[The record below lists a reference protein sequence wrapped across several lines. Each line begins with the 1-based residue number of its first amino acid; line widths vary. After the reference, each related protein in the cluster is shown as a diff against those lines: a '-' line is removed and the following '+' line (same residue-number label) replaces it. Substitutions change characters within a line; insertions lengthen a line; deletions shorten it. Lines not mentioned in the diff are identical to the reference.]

1 MVLAVSAP
9 LVGARPP
16 KPSPPPKILNVVRQ
30 KVKPTA
36 VRSYETLEAS
46 IVKAYGR
53 AQVRLYWT
61 CLQSKSDATDIL
73 YLNAADSL
81 EEWARSPSIYE
92 KAVAAHPDLVKL
104 TDRLRTYGSS
114 PATSTLTT

>member
-1 MVLAVSAP
+1 MIAIAASALSMLLAVSALP
-9 LVGARPP
+9 LAAARPP

-30 KVKPTA
+30 KVKRTA
-36 VRSYETLEAS
+36 VRSYEALEAS

-53 AQVRLYWT
+53 AQVGLYWT

-81 EEWARSPSIYE
+81 EA
-92 KAVAAHPDLVKL
+92 
-104 TDRLRTYGSS
+104 
-114 PATSTLTT
+114 